1 MDVALLSLFDEDV
14 VQNIHDFILRRP
26 NVDWAEIGVF
36 TMIHKTMHVVT
47 YTGGGDGGYVYFYKG
62 KAPRVV

>member
-1 MDVALLSLFDEDV
+1 MAVALLSVFDVDV
-14 VQNIHDFILRRP
+14 VQNIHDFKPRRP

-47 YTGGGDGGYVYFYKG
+47 
-62 KAPRVV
+62 